1 MVKIQATKTGY
12 IISIPKEKV
21 DRRGWGKGTIIDFT
35 EYPNGDLVLKEV
47 KQSPPSKTGEDIIA

>member
-1 MVKIQATKTGY
+1 MAKIQQTPTGY

-21 DRRGWGKGTIIDFT
+21 ERRGWGKGTIIDFT

-47 KQSPPSKTGEDIIA
+47 KKPGTAE

>member
-1 MVKIQATKTGY
+1 MAKIQATKTGY

-21 DRRGWGKGTIIDFT
+21 ERRGWSGGTIIDFT

-47 KQSPPSKTGEDIIA
+47 KKPSPANPGGDL

>member
-1 MVKIQATKTGY
+1 MTKIQQTKTGY

-21 DRRGWGKGTIIDFT
+21 ERRGWGGGTVIDFT

-47 KQSPPSKTGEDIIA
+47 KQPSTVKPWGDI